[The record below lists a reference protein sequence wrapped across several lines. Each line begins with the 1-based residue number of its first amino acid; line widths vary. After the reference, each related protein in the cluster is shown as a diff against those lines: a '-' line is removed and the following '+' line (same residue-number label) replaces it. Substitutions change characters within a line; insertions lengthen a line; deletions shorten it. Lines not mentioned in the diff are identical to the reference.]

1 VGVEGFVAGR
11 DFLDALDMAVKFTID
26 DLRFAI

>member
-11 DFLDALDMAVKFTID
+11 DFGEVLDMAVKFTIN